1 MLVAG
6 ANALP
11 DGWEQMLADAAHFWE
26 IAPASLWNATW
37 SDVEWHLIEA
47 KRILSAKPK
56 HG

>member
-56 HG
+56 NG